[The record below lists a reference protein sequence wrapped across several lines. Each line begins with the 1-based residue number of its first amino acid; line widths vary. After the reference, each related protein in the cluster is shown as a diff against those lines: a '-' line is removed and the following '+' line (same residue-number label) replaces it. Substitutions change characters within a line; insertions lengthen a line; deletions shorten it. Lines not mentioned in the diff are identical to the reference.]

1 MNRRLVLPVL
11 LALLGLA
18 TLPAA
23 ASAGWFPAGAN
34 PPIDGPSADVVGL
47 GGVDLA
53 RDGTGGLV
61 YIKRDGGIP
70 HVFLSRFNGGQFRA
84 PERVDNGI
92 AVPATDAV
100 IAATDADRL
109 AIVWT
114 AGTSVYGS
122 LVTGNDQAPGPLLG
136 PTELFAAP
144 GPITDPAV
152 DMGIN
157 GTAYASYTVPG
168 GGGADVRVSR
178 LTETTWTQVGAP
190 LDINPAAAAGQG
202 NQRSRVG
209 VSAEGNGIVTWG
221 EAAQLYARRVTG
233 LNPSA
238 APQLL
243 SVPDLGGAPGGPAD
257 SPDIDIEDD
266 GSFVWAVFRQDIGGG
281 SRAIARRML
290 GSTFDPPIPLDG
302 EAGSSAPRVAMNGRG
317 QGLATFQNAGGGGA
331 AGNVLYNDVFAPVQG
346 LSSAA
351 SAEGTE
357 PKPGA
362 SEHRENVVAWRVAD
376 GAGNAA
382 VKGRLQPEP
391 TVPFDPEVELSR
403 PDLGAVPAG
412 EFAVSGDRL
421 AGFAVAM
428 AQGPPTSRAITVALH
443 DRLPGRPGAIARS
456 AWQSGRR
463 AKLEWRPG
471 RDLWGP
477 QRFRVVVGG
486 RVIGETTGSSL
497 RPTQRLSAGRPIT
510 YQVIAIDSRGQ
521 ESPSRTTRVRFD
533 NKAPTFKVR
542 IVGKR
547 RAGRALRV
555 IVRPK
560 DAKGSGIR
568 EVRVRYGDSTR
579 VVKQRKRFGG
589 RHVYRR
595 GRFTL
600 KVTVYD
606 VAGNRR
612 IKKVK
617 LRIT

>member
-1 MNRRLVLPVL
+1 MNRRLVLTVL
-11 LALLGLA
+11 LALLALA
-18 TLPAA
+18 ALPAA
-23 ASAGWFPAGAN
+23 APAAWFPASAS
-34 PPIDGPSADVVGL
+34 PPVDGPSADIDRL

-53 RDGTGGLV
+53 RDGTGGVV
-61 YIKRDGGIP
+61 YLKRVDGTS
-70 HVFLSRFNGGQFRA
+70 HVFLSRFNGGAFRP

-92 AVPATDAV
+92 AAGATDAV
-100 IAATDADRL
+100 ITAADVDRL

-114 AGTSVYGS
+114 AGNSVYGS
-122 LVTGNDQAPGPLLG
+122 IVVGNDQQPGPLLG
-136 PTELFAAP
+136 PTELYAAP
-144 GPITDPAV
+144 GPVTNPAV

-168 GGGADVRVSR
+168 TGGGDIRVSR
-178 LTETTWTQVGAP
+178 LEATTWTPVGAP
-190 LDINPAAAAGQG
+190 LDIDPGLSAGTG

-221 EAAQLYARRVTG
+221 EGPRVYARRVTG

-238 APQLL
+238 APQQL
-243 SVPDLGGAPGGPAD
+243 SVPNVGGTPAGAAD
-257 SPDIDIEDD
+257 SPDLDIEDD
-266 GSFVWAVFRQDIGGG
+266 GSFVWAVFRQDVGG

-290 GSTFDPPIPLDG
+290 GSTFDPPVLLDG
-302 EAGSSAPRVAMNGRG
+302 GPGSTAPRVAMNGRG
-317 QGLATFQNAGGGGA
+317 QGLAAFEVPGGGV
-331 AGNVLYNDVFAPVQG
+331 AGNVLYNDIFAPGQ
-346 LSSAA
+346 LFHSAA
-351 SAEGTE
+351 STQGPE

-376 GAGNAA
+376 GAGNASI
-382 VKGRLQPEP
+382 KGRLQPEP
-391 TVPFDPEVELSR
+391 TKPFDPEVELSR
-403 PDLGAVPAG
+403 ADLGSVAPG
-412 EFAVSGDRL
+412 QFAVAGDRL
-421 AGFAVAM
+421 AGFVVAM
-428 AQGPPTSRAITVALH
+428 AQGPATSRAITVALH

-456 AWQSGRR
+456 AWQSSRR

-486 RVIGETTGSSL
+486 KVVGETTGSSL
-497 RPTQRLSAGRPIT
+497 RPAQGLSAGRPIT
-510 YQVIAIDSRGQ
+510 YQVVAIDARGQ
-521 ESPSRTTRVRFD
+521 EAPSRTRRVRFD
-533 NKAPTFKVR
+533 NVAPKFKVR

-555 IVRPK
+555 VVKPK
-560 DAKGSGIR
+560 DGKGSGIR

-606 VAGNRR
+606 IAGNRR

-617 LRIT
+617 LRIS

>member
-1 MNRRLVLPVL
+1 MNRRLVLTVL

-18 TLPAA
+18 ALPAGA
-23 ASAGWFPAGAN
+23 FAGWFPAGVN
-34 PPIDGPSADVVGL
+34 PPVDGPSADIVKL

-53 RDGTGGLV
+53 RDGTGGIV
-61 YIKRDGGIP
+61 YIKRDGGVP

-92 AVPATDAV
+92 VEPASDVV

-114 AGTSVYGS
+114 AANKVFANI
-122 LVTGNDQAPGPLLG
+122 VVGNDQAPGPLLG
-136 PTELFAAP
+136 PAELYAAP
-144 GPITDPAV
+144 GPVTAPAV

-157 GTAYASYTVPG
+157 GTAYASWTAPG
-168 GGGADVRVSR
+168 GGGTDVLRQPAVRSHVDVDRQPDGHQPGQRRGRRQPALARRRVGRGQRDRGLGRGHER
-178 LTETTWTQVGAP
+178 LRPARHRPQPVGR
-190 LDINPAAAAGQG
+190 PAADLGPRHRRRPR
-202 NQRSRVG
+202 RSGAIRPTSTSRTTARSCG
-209 VSAEGNGIVTWG
+209 RCSART
-221 EAAQLYARRVTG
+221 
-233 LNPSA
+233 SA
-238 APQLL
+238 APRAR
-243 SVPDLGGAPGGPAD
+243 SRGGC
-257 SPDIDIEDD
+257 S
-266 GSFVWAVFRQDIGGG
+266 
-281 SRAIARRML
+281 ARPSIRRSC
-290 GSTFDPPIPLDG
+290 STTG
-302 EAGSSAPRVAMNGRG
+302 ARTAPRVAMNGRG
-317 QGLATFQNAGGGGA
+317 QGMAAFESAGGGVS
-331 AGNVLYNDVFAPVQG
+331 GNPLYLDAFAPPGG
-346 LSSAA
+346 LSGFASAA
-351 SAEGTE
+351 GTE

-362 SEHRENVVAWRVAD
+362 SEHRENVVAWRFAD
-376 GAGNAA
+376 GAGNASI
-382 VKGRLQPEP
+382 KGRLQPEP
-391 TVPFDPEVELSR
+391 GKPFDPEVELSR

-428 AQGPPTSRAITVALH
+428 AQGPATSRAITVALH

-456 AWQSGRR
+456 SWQSGRR

-486 RVIGETTGSSL
+486 RVVGETTGTSL
-497 RPTQRLSAGRPIT
+497 VPTQRLAAGRPIK
-510 YQVIAIDSRGQ
+510 YQVIAIDMRGQ
-521 ESPSRTTRVRFD
+521 QAPSRTRRVRFD
-533 NKAPTFKVR
+533 NDAPRFKVR

-560 DAKGSGIR
+560 DKGSGVR
-568 EVRVRYGDSTR
+568 EVRVRYGDGTR

-589 RHVYRR
+589 RHAYRR
-595 GRFTL
+595 GRHTL

-612 IKKVK
+612 IQKVK

>member
-1 MNRRLVLPVL
+1 MNRRLVLTLL

-18 TLPAA
+18 ALPAGA
-23 ASAGWFPAGAN
+23 FAGWFPAGVN
-34 PPIDGPSADVVGL
+34 PPVDGPSADIVKL

-53 RDGTGGLV
+53 RDGTGGVV
-61 YIKRDGGIP
+61 YIKRDGGVP

-84 PERVDNGI
+84 PERVDTGV
-92 AVPATDAV
+92 AEPAADAV
-100 IAATDADRL
+100 IAATDVDRL

-114 AGTSVYGS
+114 AANKVFASI
-122 LVTGNDQAPGPLLG
+122 VTGNDQAPGPLLG
-136 PTELFAAP
+136 PTELYAAP
-144 GPITDPAV
+144 GPVSAPAV

-157 GTAYASYTVPG
+157 GTAYASWTAPG
-168 GGGADVRVSR
+168 GGGTDVRVSR
-178 LTETTWTQVGAP
+178 LFDRTWTLIGTP
-190 LDINPAAAAGQG
+190 LDINPGNAAGAG

-209 VSAEGNGIVTWG
+209 VSAEGNGIVAWG
-221 EAAQLYARRVTG
+221 EGANVYARRVTG

-238 APQLL
+238 APQQI
-243 SVPDLGGAPGGPAD
+243 SVPDIGGAPGGTAD

-266 GSFVWAVFRQDIGGG
+266 GSFVWAVFRQNIGGA

-290 GSTFDPPIPLDG
+290 GSTFDPPVLLDNG
-302 EAGSSAPRVAMNGRG
+302 GSSAPRVAMNGRG
-317 QGLATFQNAGGGGA
+317 QGMAAFESAGGGVS
-331 AGNVLYNDVFAPVQG
+331 GNVLYLDAFAPPGG
-346 LSSAA
+346 LSGFASAA
-351 SAEGTE
+351 GTE

-362 SEHRENVVAWRVAD
+362 SEHRENVVAWRFAD
-376 GAGNAA
+376 GAGNASI
-382 VKGRLQPEP
+382 KGRLQPEP
-391 TVPFDPEVELSR
+391 GKPFDPEVELSR

-412 EFAVSGDRL
+412 EFAVAGDRL

-428 AQGPPTSRAITVALH
+428 SQGPATNRAITVALH
-443 DRLPGRPGAIARS
+443 DRVPGRPGAIARS
-456 AWQSGRR
+456 SWQSGRR

-486 RVIGETTGSSL
+486 RVVGETTGTSL
-497 RPTQRLSAGRPIT
+497 VPTQRLAAGRPIK

-521 ESPSRTTRVRFD
+521 QAPSRTRRVRFD
-533 NKAPTFKVR
+533 NDAPRFKVR

-555 IVRPK
+555 VVRPK
-560 DAKGSGIR
+560 DKGSGVR

-589 RHVYRR
+589 RHIYRR
-595 GRFTL
+595 GRYTV

-612 IKKVK
+612 IQKVK